1 MKLQNILALSALMIF
16 TLAFGM
22 GTGYGYTIDGK
33 VNDWG
38 INLYASGAEK
48 KPYLDNHLPSGGLD
62 IDVVTE
68 DNADKYTEWTRVY
81 PLYSWY
87 NYFDAEAMYFDNDQ
101 TYAYIAI
108 ITGLPKQGYDPP
120 GNTAYGNP
128 YYKFKPGDIAIDAD
142 NNGTYE
148 FGIDIDTGNLINVT
162 AWDDV
167 YYSAGS
173 TANPW
178 RIKTGS
184 DVGTA
189 SFVYSA
195 DSVNTHY
202 VLETAILLSDLG
214 LDDNSIH
221 PVTIHWTM
229 ECGNDYLNLNADVNP
244 VPEPATLFL
253 LGTGLIGLSTFAR
266 KRFGK
271 KYQ

>member
-1 MKLQNILALSALMIF
+1 MKLRNILVLGTLMIF

-22 GTGYGYTIDGK
+22 GTAYGYTIDGK

-38 INLYASGAEK
+38 IDLYAAGANK
-48 KPYLDNHLPSGGLD
+48 KPYLNTNLPSGGLN
-62 IDVVTE
+62 INAVTE
-68 DNADKYTEWTRVY
+68 DNADEYTDWTFVG
-81 PLYSWY
+81 PLWSYY
-87 NYFDAEAMYFDNDQ
+87 NHFDAEAMYFDNDQ
-101 TYAYIAI
+101 THAYIAI

-120 GNTAYGNP
+120 GNTAYGHQD
-128 YYKFKPGDIAIDAD
+128 YKFKPGDIAIDAD

-148 FGIDIDTGNLINVT
+148 FGIDIATGNLINVT
-162 AWDDV
+162 DWDDV

-173 TANPW
+173 AANPW
-178 RIKTGS
+178 RIADGS
-184 DVGTA
+184 DVGAA

-202 VLETAILLSDLG
+202 VLEAAILLSDLG
-214 LDDNSIH
+214 LDANSIH

-229 ECGNDYLNLNADVNP
+229 ECGNDNLNLAADVNP
-244 VPEPATLFL
+244 VPEPATLLL

-271 KYQ
+271 K